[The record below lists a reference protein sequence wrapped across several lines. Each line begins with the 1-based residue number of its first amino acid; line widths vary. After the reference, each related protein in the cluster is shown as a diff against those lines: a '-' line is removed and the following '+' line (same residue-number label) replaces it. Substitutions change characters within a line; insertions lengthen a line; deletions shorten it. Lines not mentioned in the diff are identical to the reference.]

1 MNSDDEEKL
10 GVVRN
15 ARGHDIP
22 KEVVTPSKAHSTI
35 TTNSITTNAN
45 SIRTN
50 SVDEVVPQ
58 EARVVVEAVPE
69 EVVPEVEVV
78 PQQDFV
84 GRRKNYFVSI
94 SRVDDQQ
101 TAILKDDNLR
111 DKHLLRVMLLKQP
124 WAGGYGKVTK
134 MWEECAV
141 LCMEQK
147 DENGRKVFDGK
158 LCGKI
163 IKDRFRL
170 LLKWVKSNQNGVA
183 FRSGTDNK
191 APPGEIMQMLEEL
204 LERVTDFEES
214 KEETHKEKTENKKRM
229 REEAQCIR
237 EASLRNKSF
246 ESLRDDDSKQ
256 SKESGGGGGVPALDL
271 NSILGMAASQL
282 EDTPKK
288 QEMAERRI
296 FLSEEKLK
304 LAQRK
309 FELEEIERKAKIEED
324 RKRNEQTFTILRN
337 QMEMQRQMM
346 EMITKLKDTKDK

>member
-1 MNSDDEEKL
+1 MTSYDEEKTDV
-10 GVVRN
+10 GR
-15 ARGHDIP
+15 RTRSHDIP
-22 KEVVTPSKAHSTI
+22 NLVVTPSADSSTI
-35 TTNSITTNAN
+35 A
-45 SIRTN
+45 TN
-50 SVDEVVPQ
+50 SVDEVVPHGAEDMQ
-58 EARVVVEAVPE
+58 
-69 EVVPEVEVV
+69 EVVPEEEVPEAEV
-78 PQQDFV
+78 V
-84 GRRKNYFVSI
+84 GRRKNYFVSMTRI
-94 SRVDDQQ
+94 DETNQQ
-101 TAILKDDNLR
+101 FVFLQDDNLR

-134 MWEECAV
+134 LWEESAD

-147 DENGRKVFDGK
+147 DEKGKKVFDGK

-183 FRSGTDNK
+183 FRSGTDDEP
-191 APPGEIMQMLEEL
+191 PPGEIMQMLEEL
-204 LERVTDFEES
+204 LERVTDFKES

-256 SKESGGGGGVPALDL
+256 SKESGVGGGVAALDL
-271 NSILGMAASQL
+271 NSILGMAALQL
-282 EDTPKK
+282 DETPKK
-288 QEMAERRI
+288 QQMAEQRLL
-296 FLSEEKLK
+296 LSEEKLK
-304 LAQRK
+304 LAQQK

-324 RKRNEQTFTILRN
+324 RKRNEQMFTILRN
-337 QMEMQRQMM
+337 QMEMQTQMM